1 MTSFFLSFLILAG
14 IWGVFIEPNHIK
26 VEKLSLEIK
35 DLPPSFENLKILHL
49 SDFHSRGFGQKE
61 KKILEILS
69 QLSPDFIFITGDI
82 VDWSTRDFESCR
94 KFWKELSKNY
104 QGRIFAVYGNH
115 DHRNKN
121 FRDLDAFLKE
131 SKIEIL
137 NNESRKI
144 EKGEDFIYLIG
155 VDDSH
160 LGYDNIENAMK
171 GIKSNASKI
180 LLAHSP
186 EIFRKIKDLPANRLE
201 PQGDWQAGKDI
212 NLVLAGHTHGGQ
224 INIPFFSYFV
234 LPLKYDKKYKSGL
247 FEENLIYLYVSRGI
261 GETVLPIRVNAFP
274 EVALIELR

>member
-1 MTSFFLSFLILAG
+1 MTFFLISFLVLAG
-14 IWGVFIEPNHIK
+14 IWGVFIEPNRIK
-26 VEKLSLEIK
+26 VEKLSLKIK
-35 DLPPSFENLKILHL
+35 DLPSSFENLKILHL
-49 SDFHSRGFGQKE
+49 SDFHSCDFGQKE
-61 KKILEILS
+61 KKILKILS

-104 QGRIFAVYGNH
+104 QGRTFGVYGNH

-137 NNESRKI
+137 NNESRII

-155 VDDSH
+155 VDDPH

-171 GIKSNASKI
+171 GIESNTSKI

-186 EIFRKIKDLPANRLE
+186 EIFRKIKE
-201 PQGDWQAGKDI
+201 KDI

-247 FEENLIYLYVSRGI
+247 FEENSTYLYVSRGI
-261 GETVLPIRVNAFP
+261 GETVLPIRINAFP
-274 EVALIELR
+274 EVTLITLLKN